1 MPATERAASD
11 GRPVLQCLCE
21 RGGVGEHDADG
32 SGRRGGS
39 GIAQMRSRKQRMEI
53 VVQEKGMS
61 GGGAW
66 NGMKGCLI
74 GGRGAALAGAIGV
87 GWADKKLTVR
97 KVAAKGHMDGSLV
110 DSSGGDS
117 FGHNGGNFLAS
128 YLCDPGIHLGPVC
141 CKSYCKVRG
150 GSTCR

>member
-1 MPATERAASD
+1 
-11 GRPVLQCLCE
+11 
-21 RGGVGEHDADG
+21 
-32 SGRRGGS
+32 
-39 GIAQMRSRKQRMEI
+39 MEI

-61 GGGAW
+61 GGGGAW

-117 FGHNGGNFLAS
+117 FGHDGGDFLGS
-128 YLCDPGIHLGPVC
+128 DLCDPNVL
-141 CKSYCKVRG
+141 
-150 GSTCR
+150 